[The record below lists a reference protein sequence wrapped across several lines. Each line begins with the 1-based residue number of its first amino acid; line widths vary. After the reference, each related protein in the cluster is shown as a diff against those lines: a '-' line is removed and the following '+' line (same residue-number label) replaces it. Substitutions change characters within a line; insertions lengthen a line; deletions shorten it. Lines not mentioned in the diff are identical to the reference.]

1 MMISK
6 VCEDSCLSHKVMSW
20 NYLTDMMPLII
31 FEMCRMPTESLN
43 KPQINR
49 IFLTLSWRRSLS
61 YRNKSIDLLCK
72 PMDWFLYD
80 LDLHNERVIEEN
92 TPCHLCWIS
101 SSFSLTN
108 VLFTLQGRIQNSVKH
123 PRRSFLLKK
132 P

>member
-1 MMISK
+1 MMMSK
-6 VCEDSCLSHKVMSW
+6 VCEDFCLSHKVMSW

-101 SSFSLTN
+101 SLFSLTN
-108 VLFTLQGRIQNSVKH
+108 VLFTLQRRIKNSVKH
-123 PRRSFLLKK
+123 PRGSFC
-132 P
+132 

>member
-1 MMISK
+1 MSK
-6 VCEDSCLSHKVMSW
+6 VCEDFCLSHKVMSW

-61 YRNKSIDLLCK
+61 YRNKSTDLLCK

-123 PRRSFLLKK
+123 PRWSFLLKK

>member
-1 MMISK
+1 MSK
-6 VCEDSCLSHKVMSW
+6 VCEDFCLSHKVMSW

-31 FEMCRMPTESLN
+31 FEMCQMPTESLN

-61 YRNKSIDLLCK
+61 YRNKSTDLLCK

-123 PRRSFLLKK
+123 PRWSFLLKK

>member
-43 KPQINR
+43 KPQIIR

-61 YRNKSIDLLCK
+61 HINKSIDLLCK

-108 VLFTLQGRIQNSVKH
+108 VLFTLQGRIPNSVKH

>member
-1 MMISK
+1 MMMSK
-6 VCEDSCLSHKVMSW
+6 VCEDFCLSHKVMSW

-108 VLFTLQGRIQNSVKH
+108 VLFTLQGRIPNSVKH